1 MDFPAASMVFDLYWH
16 QAHNAIVLAFLFV
29 DGLGLSSDPRTSLK
43 RDLPTL
49 RALSGGFSQEPFSQ
63 PSLAYRVL
71 DARLGVEGLP
81 QSGTGQT
88 VLLTGVNAAQ
98 LLGHH
103 QGPHPLSK
111 LQTLL
116 RQESLQVWAA
126 QRGFRVLHANGYRQ
140 EYLEKALNSRRNLL
154 SAFGFAARA
163 AGLDLL
169 PIDHPQAMLPAFWPE
184 PEAAGERFA
193 HIAQRHDLTLL
204 ENWALDYWGHRMP
217 EKLDERLVE
226 LDRFLLGFLNANPTA
241 TLILTADHGNAEEP
255 WHTQHTLNPV
265 PLVVYGPLANS
276 VPAMHSLTDLAP
288 WIKQQL

>member
-1 MDFPAASMVFDLYWH
+1 M
-16 QAHNAIVLAFLFV
+16 LAFLFV
-29 DGLGLSSDPRTSLK
+29 DGLGLSSDPRSSLK
-43 RDLPTL
+43 RLDLPILRTL
-49 RALSGGFSQEPFSQ
+49 TAGFSREPFSQ
-63 PSLAYRVL
+63 PNLAYRVL

-88 VLLTGVNAAQ
+88 ALLTGLNAAQ

-116 RQESLQVWAA
+116 RLESLQVWAA
-126 QRGFRVLHANGYRQ
+126 RRGLRVLHANSYRP
-140 EYLEKALNSRRNLL
+140 EYLEKVLYSRRNLL

-163 AGLDLL
+163 AGLELL
-169 PIDHPQAMLPAFWPE
+169 PIDHPQATLPAFWPE

-193 HIAQRHDLTLL
+193 LIAQQHDLTIL
-204 ENWALDYWGHRMP
+204 ENWALDYSSHRLP

-226 LDRFLLGFLNANPTA
+226 LDRFLEGFLNAGSAA

-276 VPAMHSLTDLAP
+276 VTAMYALTDLAP
-288 WIKQQL
+288 WIKRQF